1 MVRIASNVC
10 LDQQAVFISLVLE
23 SVIYVL
29 HFSERFEKQEGLFW
43 SNVFWIFFFFF
54 LEEKPINLSF
64 AS

>member
-43 SNVFWIFFFFF
+43 SNVFWIFFFF